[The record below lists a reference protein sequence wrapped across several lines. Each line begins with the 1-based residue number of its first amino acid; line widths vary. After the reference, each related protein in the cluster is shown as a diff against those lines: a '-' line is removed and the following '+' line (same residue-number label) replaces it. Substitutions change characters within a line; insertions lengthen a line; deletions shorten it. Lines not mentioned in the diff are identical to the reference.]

1 MNHRDKPEL
10 VSAPPGE
17 IEGEPPVIA
26 RLMIEIRSDGTR
38 TIARG
43 AMEDVATGQRTAVEA
58 RGASPLQLAVAL
70 ARDLMRLPRQ
80 TARSALRGLLGKR
93 R

>member
-10 VSAPPGE
+10 VAVPPGE
-17 IEGEPPVIA
+17 IQGEPPVIA
-26 RLMIEIRSDGTR
+26 RLVIEIRSDGTR

-43 AMEDVATGQRTAVEA
+43 AMEDVTSGQRTAVEA
-58 RGASPLQLAVAL
+58 RGESPLQLALAL
-70 ARDLMRLPRQ
+70 ARDLMRLPKLS
-80 TARSALRGLLGKR
+80 ARLALRGLLGKR